1 MRGAGAAR
9 PRAAVLAARRAR
21 GPASMLRPHPPH
33 RPCAPQ
39 HRAAHLLP
47 RGEPQRRV
55 CRHGQGGRR
64 RRGLGGAV
72 LWQRRQPRP
81 RGLHNPARLPPPP
94 PRPPS
99 AAQQG
104 CHQGVLPRQQQ
115 ARRGA
120 ARGLFNAGAAG
131 LFVDGN
137 SRLARSP
144 PCNCPCPCPAP
155 HRTPSPLTPPPPSP
169 PHPQLLRH
177 QPLQA
182 ARRRAALRLAAG
194 GSGRPTGRPPAPARA
209 PRARRCLVAPL
220 PPAGPHAR
228 AARSLPPFPL
238 TAPTRAPRAR
248 CPPSP
253 CTCCTPPPH

>member
-72 LWQRRQPRP
+72 LWQPRQPRP
-81 RGLHNPARLPPPP
+81 LRDLKPARLPPPP
-94 PRPPS
+94 PPPAPTS
-99 AAQQG
+99 STTASSPSSCCTATSRGRQRAPHGAPAGPRARAARSS
-104 CHQGVLPRQQQ
+104 LPR
-115 ARRGA
+115 
-120 ARGLFNAGAAG
+120 
-131 LFVDGN
+131 
-137 SRLARSP
+137 
-144 PCNCPCPCPAP
+144 C
-155 HRTPSPLTPPPPSP
+155 PPSP
-169 PHPQLLRH
+169 C
-177 QPLQA
+177 
-182 ARRRAALRLAAG
+182 
-194 GSGRPTGRPPAPARA
+194 RP
-209 PRARRCLVAPL
+209 PRARRALVAPL
-220 PPAGPHAR
+220 PPDGPHAR

-238 TAPTRAPRAR
+238 HLLHPSPALTA
-248 CPPSP
+248 PSP
-253 CTCCTPPPH
+253 CTWLFRGSRPLERTPLRPATRSPPSFHPPPYL